1 MQSKFDDWH
10 GCTALHAVRTKNAT
24 VPAGL
29 VFRFASC
36 KLFFFFLIG
45 SKIEWENTIGR
56 CLCGAH
62 VHPPPPLHSVFC
74 IQEKS
79 TYPECVLTKWT
90 IAACIF
96 LPYKRIKTTKKFLQF
111 HFQIFFV
118 FFFCFN
124 WKLCNVRWSCAMDY
138 SVRQCENMRQ
148 TKNIK
153 CIRHVPNNNQNC
165 VLDGT
170 VIVHTNNVRS
180 PPGKKLQFRHRF
192 FFYFGTQHTAHRAH
206 IHISSI
212 FYARNHPFPPFT
224 HPFSRQHETKQKKS
238 NIYRCFRSLSVNISF
253 CT

>member
-36 KLFFFFLIG
+36 KLFFFFSLVVK
-45 SKIEWENTIGR
+45 SNGR
-56 CLCGAH
+56 TQLDDVSV
-62 VHPPPPLHSVFC
+62 VHMCIRHHRYTAYFAFRKSLPTQNACWQSEQSPHAYFC
-74 IQEKS
+74 RTNELKQQKS
-79 TYPECVLTKWT
+79 FSNF
-90 IAACIF
+90 IF
-96 LPYKRIKTTKKFLQF
+96 RYFL
-111 HFQIFFV
+111 

-124 WKLCNVRWSCAMDY
+124 WKLCNVQWSCAMDY

-153 CIRHVPNNNQNC
+153 CIRHVPNNNQNY

-192 FFYFGTQHTAHRAH
+192 FFHFGTQHTAHRAH